1 METIAFSE
9 TAMCRRKYL
18 LHYFGE
24 DFSSEDCNKMCD
36 NCKNPKEKIEGK
48 NILNY

>member
-9 TAMCRRKYL
+9 TAMCEKKISSSLFWR
-18 LHYFGE
+18 E
-24 DFSSEDCNKMCD
+24 FSSEDCNKMCD

-48 NILNY
+48 KVY